1 LHNERFS
8 NLYHSLSVVRVS
20 KLRRMR
26 GTGHVARIG
35 EMRKACKISV
45 WIPEEK
51 TPLGKSR
58 RKWDVAGP
66 EAVD

>member
-1 LHNERFS
+1 
-8 NLYHSLSVVRVS
+8 
-20 KLRRMR
+20 MR